1 MKVLAVVPLM
11 LCAALPVRAQQVH
24 PDSQYTR
31 IAGQLREEGLR
42 RCLSDSLL
50 KELVTRAPHRLSGS
64 AGAAAAVDLTQK
76 MMEEGGFENVRRER
90 VMVPHWERGSVEEAV
105 VVGDTRPE
113 DAALTICALGGSIAT
128 PEEGITGEVLEVRSF
143 AELRELG
150 ARARGKIIFFN
161 RPFDPTFV
169 NTFAAYGGAVD
180 QRAAGAVEAARAGGV
195 AALVRSMTSATDDV
209 PHTGTMGYND
219 SIPKIPAAAVSTLD
233 ADMLSGMLRAGR
245 TLRIRLKL
253 NCRMLDEA
261 ESANVMGEIT
271 GAVLPKEIVVVGG
284 HLDSWDKGNGAHDD
298 GAGCVQAIDVLSLIR
313 ALGLHPK
320 RTIRAVMFMNEENGL
335 RGGRA
340 YAAAPERS
348 GEKHVAAME
357 SDRGGF
363 APRGFTVHGD
373 SLLVERVR
381 RWAPLFTSLWADRIL
396 PGYSGVDVSPLIA
409 TGVPGLGLD
418 VETHRYFD
426 YHHSENDTIDKV
438 NPREL
443 EMGAIVEA
451 LMCYLIAEEGL

>member
-1 MKVLAVVPLM
+1 MKSLVVVSLL
-11 LCAALPVRAQQVH
+11 LCAVLPVPAQQVH
-24 PDSQYTR
+24 PDSHYVR

-42 RCLSDSLL
+42 WCLSHSLL
-50 KELVTRAPHRLSGS
+50 RELTTRVPHRLSGS
-64 AGAAAAVDLTQK
+64 PGAAAAVDLTQK

-105 VVGDTRPE
+105 VVGETRSA
-113 DAALTICALGGSIAT
+113 DVGLTVCALGGSIAT

-143 AELRELG
+143 DELRELG

-161 RPFDPTFV
+161 RPFDPTLV

-180 QRAAGAVEAARAGGV
+180 QRAAGAVEAARVGGV
-195 AALVRSMTSATDDV
+195 AALVRSMTSATEDV
-209 PHTGTMGYND
+209 PHAGTMGYND

-233 ADMLSGMLRAGR
+233 ADMLSTMLHAGR

-253 NCRMLDEA
+253 NCRTLGEA

-271 GAVLPKEIVVVGG
+271 GASLPEEIVVVGG
-284 HLDSWDKGNGAHDD
+284 HLDAWDKGNGAHDD
-298 GAGCVQAIDVLSLIR
+298 GAGCMQAIDVLSLIR

-340 YAAAPERS
+340 YAVAPERS

-381 RWAPLFTSLWADRIL
+381 RWAPFFTPLWADRIL

-438 NPREL
+438 NSREL